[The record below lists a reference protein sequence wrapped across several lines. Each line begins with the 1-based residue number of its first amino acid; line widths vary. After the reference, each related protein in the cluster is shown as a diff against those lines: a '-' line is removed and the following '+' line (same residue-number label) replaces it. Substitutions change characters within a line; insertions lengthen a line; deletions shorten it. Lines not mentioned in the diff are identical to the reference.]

1 MSKNKNDLYSV
12 ESFIQHISISM
23 SDATVREYGNN
34 LKYFLKFL
42 DKHPKKINKSI
53 LMSFVYEMMS
63 RKLSASIIALRIAA
77 IKKYYKYL
85 IYFNS
90 FNRVK
95 FIDIFENLE
104 LPKVTQQKQK
114 IYMASDVKNIVSRL
128 EESKHNFVSFQT
140 LVFILIASTTGARR
154 REISGVKIADIDFDS
169 NHIYF
174 YPKGHRRVKQKVN
187 CQE

>member
-1 MSKNKNDLYSV
+1 
-12 ESFIQHISISM
+12 
-23 SDATVREYGNN
+23 
-34 LKYFLKFL
+34 
-42 DKHPKKINKSI
+42 
-53 LMSFVYEMMS
+53 MSFVYEMMS
-63 RKLSASIIALRIAA
+63 KKLSASMVLLRIAA

-85 IYFNS
+85 IYFNA

-114 IYMASDVKNIVSRL
+114 IYMASDVRNIVEKL
-128 EESKHNFVSFQT
+128 EKCKTNFVSMQT

-154 REISGVKIADIDFDS
+154 REIAGVKVTDIDFES

-174 YPKGHRRVKQKVN
+174 YPKGHRRAKQKVN

>member
-23 SDATVREYGNN
+23 SDATVIEYGNN

-63 RKLSASIIALRIAA
+63 KKLSASMVLLRIAA

-114 IYMASDVKNIVSRL
+114 IYMASDVRNIVEKL
-128 EESKHNFVSFQT
+128 EKFNNSFASSQT
-140 LVFILIASTTGARR
+140 IIFILIASTTGARR
-154 REISGVKIADIDFDS
+154 REIAGVKVTDIDFES

-174 YPKGHRRVKQKVN
+174 YPKGHRRAKQKVN